1 MAKRFLVVT
10 EEWAGSGH
18 QMAAVALQEV
28 LGAKAGTESTRVV
41 GGLMTASPALRELSR
56 FFYANM
62 LRYAQPFWQRIYE
75 RDQLWGTTLKKPLGW
90 WLSKRL
96 MDSLLVEERP
106 DVVIATHAYCLS
118 ALALAKQKMDKP
130 FHLVSIPT
138 DFHINGF
145 WVHPQIDT
153 YMVAHEQVAEK
164 LTGYYQVDKG
174 KIQVLGIPIRP
185 AFNIAAQTDR
195 MSWKKQLG
203 LAEDQF
209 TVLVCGGEGG
219 HGGIAKVV
227 QALVKEPEPIQVIV
241 ITGKNTQLQS
251 ELQHWLARTPS
262 PHHISLRGFEPQ
274 MWQWIGASDVFITKP
289 GGISCAEALALRTPL
304 IMYQPLPG
312 QEKKNCSFLLNQ
324 QAAVLAKDPE
334 EIRTMVSQR
343 RAEQQGDR
351 IIERMEQVRRPLAAQ
366 QIADYLLQL

>member
-1 MAKRFLVVT
+1 MAKRFLLVT

-18 QMAAVALQEV
+18 QMAAMALHEV

-56 FFYANM
+56 FFYASM
-62 LRYAQPFWQRIYE
+62 LRYAQPFWQRVYE
-75 RDQLWGTTLKKPLGW
+75 QDQLWGRALKKPLGW
-90 WLSKRL
+90 WLSQRL
-96 MDSLLVEERP
+96 MDSLLVEEKP

-118 ALALAKQKMDKP
+118 ALALAKQKLDKP

-164 LTGYYQVDKG
+164 LIRYYQVDTS

-185 AFNIAAQTDR
+185 AFGMAAKTDKV
-195 MSWKKQLG
+195 SWKKQLG

-219 HGGIAKVV
+219 YGGIAKVV
-227 QALVKEPEPIQVIV
+227 QALAKEKEPMQIIV
-241 ITGKNTQLQS
+241 ITGKNSDLYTHLH
-251 ELQHWLARTPS
+251 HWLINNPS
-262 PHHISLRGFEPQ
+262 FHEIRLKGFEPQ
-274 MWQWIGASDVFITKP
+274 MWQWMGAADVFISKP

-312 QEKKNCSFLLNQ
+312 QEKNNCSFLLNQ
-324 QAAVLAKDPE
+324 QAALFAKDPE
-334 EIRTMVSQR
+334 EICAMVKQR
-343 RAEQQGDR
+343 RYEQQEDK
-351 IIERMEQVRRPLAAQ
+351 ITDRMEQVRRPEAAQ
-366 QIADYLLQL
+366 QIAEYLLQL